1 LLKKVTKERRFSK
14 NMTRLLGFVGAFID
28 VLGGGGWGPIV
39 TSTLIA
45 KGKDPKKSVGTVEIT
60 EPIISFT
67 AVIVFGFLWGFDN
80 FIWSIVLPIMIG
92 GFILTPVSAY
102 VTKRI
107 PRKLFG
113 ILVGLWL
120 LILNL
125 RTVLQSLGV
134 L

>member
-1 LLKKVTKERRFSK
+1 MGKAQKRVMCF
-14 NMTRLLGFVGAFID
+14 GD
-28 VLGGGGWGPIV
+28 
-39 TSTLIA
+39 A
-45 KGKDPKKSVGTVEIT
+45 KYFLQSESFEGTENFEKTWSLRNPKKAVGTVEIT

-67 AVIVFGFLWGFDN
+67 AVIVFGILFGFENFL
-80 FIWSIVLPIMIG
+80 WSIVIPIMIG
-92 GFILTPVSAY
+92 GIILTPISAY
-102 VTKRI
+102 LTKKI
-107 PRKLFG
+107 PKKWFG